1 MARGDGNQV
10 VDGHGRSIP
19 ILVIMIVYGIS
30 LVIHNVRG
38 SYIWFCILR
47 DSVIHM

>member
-1 MARGDGNQV
+1 MARE
-10 VDGHGRSIP
+10 DGHQAVDDHRRSIP
-19 ILVIMIVYGIS
+19 VLVIMIGYGIS
-30 LVIHNVRG
+30 RVIHNVRG